1 MYFTSQLQAPKEVT
15 QTAPEDNILR
25 KGKDHVL
32 DFHSGKND
40 NVLKVYMVWG
50 IAGIDRDTIDNKW
63 DSNDKG
69 SVIWDDTFDLAKE
82 RAQERIYTIC

>member
-1 MYFTSQLQAPKEVT
+1 M
-15 QTAPEDNILR
+15 
-25 KGKDHVL
+25 

-50 IAGIDRDTIDNKW
+50 IKDINRDTIDNKW

-69 SVIWDDTFDLAKE
+69 SVVWDDTFDLSNEA
-82 RAQERIYTIC
+82 T